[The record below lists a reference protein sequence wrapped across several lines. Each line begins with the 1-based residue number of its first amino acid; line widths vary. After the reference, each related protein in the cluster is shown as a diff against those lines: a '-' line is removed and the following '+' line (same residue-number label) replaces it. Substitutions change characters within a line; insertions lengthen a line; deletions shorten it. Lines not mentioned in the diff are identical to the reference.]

1 MKKLFVKKVIIV
13 ITLKDIAWIDVD
25 LQNALETITV
35 KKESASQF
43 QNNAPLILIVKLIFI
58 VQQKDSVLINVN

>member
-13 ITLKDIAWIDVD
+13 IALKDIAWIDVD

-35 KKESASQF
+35 KKESASQS
-43 QNNAPLILIVKLIFI
+43 QNNAPLTLSVKLVFI
-58 VQQKDSVLINVN
+58 VQQKDSVLINAK